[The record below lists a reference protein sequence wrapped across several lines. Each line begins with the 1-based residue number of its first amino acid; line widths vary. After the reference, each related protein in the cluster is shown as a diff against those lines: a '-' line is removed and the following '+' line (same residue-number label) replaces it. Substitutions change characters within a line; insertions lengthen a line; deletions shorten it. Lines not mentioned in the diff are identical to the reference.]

1 MEFGT
6 SSGRKWEGGEEEEG
20 GREIQLESNG
30 FIEEKWPN

>member
-1 MEFGT
+1 M
-6 SSGRKWEGGEEEEG
+6 GGGEEEEEG